1 MHLLYITL
9 KQLLKHKFVWMH
21 TIGFFCLV
29 ILLSGCKTEQKPT
42 EVNSIINDSTVV
54 LTDIQYK
61 NGGIE
66 TGNLELK
73 QIGTTIK
80 VNGKIDV
87 PPQNMISVAAPLGGY
102 LKYTNL
108 LPGMHVTKGQLIA
121 KMEDPQYVQLQQDYL
136 LAKSKLQY
144 AELDYKRQRELNS
157 SQASSDKV
165 MQQAR
170 TEATNQQILL
180 NSIAVQLK
188 LININPNQ
196 LSSGKITKTINIYSS
211 ISGYVSKIN
220 ANVGKYI
227 NPAEAMFEL
236 INPTDIHLNL
246 KVFEND
252 VRKLHIG
259 QQLWAYTN
267 SNPDKKYSCEII
279 LINKDVSMEGTTDV
293 HCHFFNYDPSLL
305 PGMYMNAEIQLNS
318 DQHLAV
324 NNDAIVTYEGRQYI
338 FEELGNKKYQMK
350 RVDIGFSE
358 NGYTALVNSSLLQN
372 QKIVTKGA
380 YALLMMLKNKAE

>member
-1 MHLLYITL
+1 MQLLYIIL

-29 ILLSGCKTEQKPT
+29 LLLSGCKTEQKPT
-42 EVNSIINDSTVV
+42 EVNSIINDSTVL

-180 NSIAVQLK
+180 NSIAEQLK

-259 QQLWAYTN
+259 QQLWAYNN